1 MLKLILQGCIYGTLA
16 QVITFLQLQ
25 GNVKY
30 GWFAK
35 YPILILATS
44 IPISWMFIRSVEC
57 FVEAYGGEIW
67 PSRLIGFGIGI
78 IVFSL
83 MSYFLFKEPFT
94 VKTVVCLFLAI
105 LIILVQVFWK

>member
-1 MLKLILQGCIYGTLA
+1 
-16 QVITFLQLQ
+16 
-25 GNVKY
+25 
-30 GWFAK
+30 
-35 YPILILATS
+35 
-44 IPISWMFIRSVEC
+44 
-57 FVEAYGGEIW
+57 VEAYNGEIW

-94 VKTVVCLFLAI
+94 AKTVVCLFLAV